1 MLLGPSRFN
10 LDMGGI
16 ELDEYLSTIVGM
28 AETGR
33 IDEGVIETLGIQLDP
48 LDQQLAANLRGDFE
62 EGWRLSQLL
71 EKERPQD
78 DRAAFNRGWM
88 EMWRGNLLKGFEL
101 IERGRRAEVFGSKPP
116 SKTVPRW
123 NGEENIS
130 GKTVLLN
137 GEGGFGDEIANA
149 RFAKLLAKRGARV
162 IASAHP
168 GLVSL
173 FERVEGVAEVIP
185 HSALPDAAYDY
196 WVPAMSAA
204 LPLKL
209 SYETL
214 PNEPYMAAD
223 FHAERAWGDVLDR
236 QSTGKLKI
244 GIRWSGNPKFEH
256 EQHRRFPPEPLIA
269 LSELPGVAVFSLQ
282 RDHDIRDLPEQVI
295 DLQHRLETWED
306 TAAVIANLDLVITSC
321 TATAHLA
328 GAMGKEVW
336 VITPILPYY
345 IWAKPGDTS
354 PWYKTARLFRQEAF
368 GNWDAPLQKIRI
380 ELEKRVGLPPRTRM
394 AEQTPAPPQRLGPIV
409 PPGMVLAPKPHA
421 RKLKEGEKMM
431 HFIAGLPRAGSTAL
445 ISLLAQNPK
454 FYGAPLSGL
463 CGIFAGVYANWD
475 KNESHIEMP
484 NPDAKRRILEAMLH
498 NYHDTNRPIILD
510 KNRQW
515 VMHIALLENLLKRPI
530 KLIIPVRPIPEILAS
545 FEALR
550 RKTPVELTIA
560 DEGIGEGTTI
570 AGRAQY
576 FAGPGGALGM
586 AYNGLKDAV
595 TAGYLDRMLFV
606 DYNKLMSAPKMQ
618 LKRIYEFLEEPHF
631 EHDFS
636 NVEQIAT
643 GDSWRAQK
651 LHGLHDVRKEF
662 KKEPKSAREILGGD
676 VYAQYDQPEPWSIW
690 T

>member
-1 MLLGPSRFN
+1 M
-10 LDMGGI
+10 M
-16 ELDEYLSTIVGM
+16 VGM
-28 AETGR
+28 AG
-33 IDEGVIETLGIQLDP
+33 LQLDP

-71 EKERPQD
+71 EKDRPQD

-101 IERGRRAEVFGSKPP
+101 IERGRKAEVFGSKPP
-116 SKTVPRW
+116 STRAPRW
-123 NGEENIS
+123 TGVEDIK

-137 GEGGFGDEIANA
+137 GEGGFGDEIINV
-149 RFAKLLAKRGARV
+149 RFATLLAERGARV
-162 IASAHP
+162 IVSAHP
-168 GLVSL
+168 GLVTL
-173 FERVEGVAEVIP
+173 FSRVKSVSSVIP
-185 HSALPDAAYDY
+185 HTSIPQAAFDY

-209 SYETL
+209 EYDTL
-214 PNEPYMAAD
+214 PNDPYLTADPQAAQTWSTTIN
-223 FHAERAWGDVLDR
+223 RAAG
-236 QSTGKLKI
+236 SALKV

-256 EQHRRFPPEPLIA
+256 EQHRSFPPEPLIA
-269 LSELPGVAVFSLQ
+269 LAELPGVTVFSLQ
-282 RDHDIRDLPEQVI
+282 RDNDIRDLPDRVI
-295 DLQHRLETWED
+295 DLQHELKTWED
-306 TAAVIANLDLVITSC
+306 TAAVIQNLDLVVTSC

-328 GAMGKEVW
+328 GAMGKETW
-336 VITPILPYY
+336 VIPPVLSYY
-345 IWAKPGDTS
+345 IWAKPGEKS
-354 PWYKTARLFRQEAF
+354 PWYKTVRLFRQEYF
-368 GNWDAPLQKIRI
+368 GNWDAPLMHVRAEI
-380 ELEKRVGLPPRTRM
+380 EKRVGYTRAITAPTPMTDPLQQSTNPPPVRL
-394 AEQTPAPPQRLGPIV
+394 APLV
-409 PPGMVLAPKPHA
+409 PPGMVLAPKPVA
-421 RKLKEGEKMM
+421 RKLFEGEKMM
-431 HFIAGLPRAGSTAL
+431 HFVAGLPRAGSTAL
-445 ISLLAQNPK
+445 ISLLAQNPR

-475 KNESHIEMP
+475 KNESHIELP
-484 NPDAKRRILEAMLH
+484 NPQAKRRILGSMLH
-498 NYHDTNRPIILD
+498 NYHDTDRPVIFD
-510 KNRQW
+510 KSRQW
-515 VMHIALLENLLKRPI
+515 VMHIALLENLLERPI

-618 LKRIYEFLEEPHF
+618 LKRVYEFLEEPQF
-631 EHDFS
+631 EHDLT
-636 NVEQIAT
+636 NVEQIAS

-651 LHGLHDVRKEF
+651 LHGLHDVRREF